1 MERKSEPLSTA
12 EMYVIVIK
20 KYGNKQEGLENWKT
34 DLYKFVT
41 PKFHDI
47 LNSSSIE
54 ERKKA
59 IEEVSIWV
67 STDETSFFFQNAWF
81 KDVNNKTKALQF

>member
-41 PKFHDI
+41 PKFHDM
-47 LNSSSIE
+47 LNSSNLFWYALMTHNFS
-54 ERKKA
+54 
-59 IEEVSIWV
+59 WN
-67 STDETSFFFQNAWF
+67 SFQL
-81 KDVNNKTKALQF
+81 DIYLYNKTTKK

>member
-41 PKFHDI
+41 PKFHDM
-47 LNSSSIE
+47 LNSSNL
-54 ERKKA
+54 
-59 IEEVSIWV
+59 
-67 STDETSFFFQNAWF
+67 F
-81 KDVNNKTKALQF
+81 